1 MKELVQNILVY
12 VVIVSALK
20 GLITNPKYSQ
30 YFQFFSGII
39 LILLLLSPILN
50 LLEYESRWYDILE
63 EKVLQMDLDE
73 IKEEMK
79 IADEKFAGMVEEEY
93 KQALLGQVEDM
104 AEGHGVG
111 IKEANV
117 ELAWSGGEWE
127 IEEVSVMT
135 KEGPQA
141 GQQDERI
148 SIEAVII
155 GENNKIRQEDTSKN
169 AKALRK
175 DICSS
180 FIVGKD
186 KVHIWK

>member
-12 VVIVSALK
+12 VVIVSVLK
-20 GLITNPKYSQ
+20 GLISNPKYSQ

-50 LLEYESRWYDILE
+50 LLKYESRWYGILE
-63 EKVLQMDLDE
+63 ENILQMDLDE

-79 IADEKFAGMVEEEY
+79 IADEKFADMVEEEY
-93 KQALLGQVEDM
+93 KQALQGQVEDM
-104 AEGHGVG
+104 AERHGVG

-117 ELAWSGGEWE
+117 ELAWSGEEWE
-127 IEEVSVMT
+127 IEEISVLT
-135 KEGPQA
+135 EENLQT
-141 GQQDERI
+141 GQQEDRI
-148 SIEAVII
+148 SIEAVEI
-155 GENNKIRQEDTSKN
+155 GEDNKIRQENTSKN

-175 DICSS
+175 DICSN
-180 FIVGKD
+180 FVVGKD